1 MKYLYQQ
8 LLAFWFL
15 IILTIIF
22 IGVAFTNINR
32 RTLVNQNYSEIE
44 SYIDSVQN
52 MLDLSETDYPESFT
66 SDPYNNLSREDRL
79 LYSLYYAERV
89 LANQGIKFVMIN
101 SQQQIIYPPE
111 NLEIAKSLVNNSE
124 WERIKNGEQIYKT
137 IKYDFNGKPNQTS
150 YVLSNRYSSNKFD
163 GVLIASKSAHD
174 LEYSQKLITD
184 NLLKGFIISL
194 LFGGAISFGLAA
206 RQVKKIND
214 LKRAVN
220 QIANGNYE
228 IAIEEKDNKDEFNEL
243 AHDFNK
249 MAVAL
254 QDNEKEIIRQEELR
268 KQFMANTS
276 HEMRTPL
283 TTIKGLLEGFRY
295 NAIPETQKDKAVLLM
310 QNETD
315 RLIRL
320 VKQNLDYENIRSHQ
334 ITLSLTH
341 FDAVEAIKN
350 IFTQLNEKAITMND
364 ELYLANDHPIEI
376 YADHDRFIQI
386 MVNVIQNAIQFTQ
399 NGKVTVDV
407 QDTASDTVVTVED
420 SGIGMS
426 EEEQKNIWDRYYKAD
441 PSRKNTKLG
450 ESGLGLS
457 IVKELIRLHEGT
469 IEVSSKINDGTLF
482 TIRFPKRS

>member
-32 RTLVNQNYSEIE
+32 RTLVNQNYQQIE
-44 SYIDSVQN
+44 EYLGTVNI
-52 MLDLSETDYPESFT
+52 MLDQSESVFSDSF
-66 SDPYNNLSREDRL
+66 SDANNGLSREEHLQNTLAQAESILTTQGLTFALISSNKTVLYPAKEIEISKEL
-79 LYSLYYAERV
+79 L
-89 LANQGIKFVMIN
+89 ND
-101 SQQQIIYPPE
+101 
-111 NLEIAKSLVNNSE
+111 SE
-124 WERIKNGEQIYKT
+124 WKNIRNGVPIYKT
-137 IKYDFNGKPNQTS
+137 INRNLAGEPKQTS
-150 YVLSNRYSSNKFD
+150 YVLSSRYVANNFD
-163 GVLIASKSAHD
+163 GILIAAKSAHD

-283 TTIKGLLEGFRY
+283 TTIKGLLEGLRY
-295 NAIPETQKDKAVLLM
+295 NAIPEAQKDKAVILM

-350 IFTQLNEKAITMND
+350 IFTQLNEKATTMNN
-364 ELYLANDHPIEI
+364 ELHLVNDHPIEI

-399 NGKVTVDV
+399 NGKVKVAV

-420 SGIGMS
+420 NGIGMS

-441 PSRKNTKLG
+441 PSRKNTKLS

-469 IEVSSKINDGTLF
+469 IEVSSKINEGTLF
-482 TIRFPKRS
+482 TIRFPKRG